1 LTIEEWI
8 EKIKQQNGELLMY
21 LEVKKEFKRKIKK
34 KKILINPLKIKVQK

>member
-21 LEVKKEFKRKIKK
+21 LEVKKEFKRKKK
-34 KKILINPLKIKVQK
+34 KKILINPLRIKVQK